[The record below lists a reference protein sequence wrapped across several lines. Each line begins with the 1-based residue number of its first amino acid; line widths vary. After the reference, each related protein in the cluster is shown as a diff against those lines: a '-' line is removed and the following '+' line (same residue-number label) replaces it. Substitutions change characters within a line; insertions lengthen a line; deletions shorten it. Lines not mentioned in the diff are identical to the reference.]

1 MALTIVLAIV
11 ATVLLISVVN
21 LNKKVNLL
29 SKPETFGYKQAL
41 AILSSAGISLKNGM
55 QKEIG
60 FGMVKSLEAVGV
72 RVTIKDDVRT
82 LIAEK
87 SADVA
92 DYKNEAEKI
101 KEDGKKAVVRM
112 EKEIAQLQ
120 KNIANKKDSSEKMA
134 SEYLTIAK
142 ISEEEKNTV
151 LENAKY
157 FDF

>member
-1 MALTIVLAIV
+1 MALTIILAIV
-11 ATVLLISVVN
+11 AIVLLISVVN
-21 LNKKVNLL
+21 LNKKVDLL
-29 SKPETFGYKQAL
+29 SKPKTFGYKQAL
-41 AILSSAGISLKNGM
+41 AILSSASISLKNGM

-72 RVTIKDDVRT
+72 RVTIKDDVRR

-92 DYKNEAEKI
+92 DYKNEAEKA

-120 KNIANKKDSSEKMA
+120 KNIANKKDFSEKMA

>member
-1 MALTIVLAIV
+1 MALTIILAIV
-11 ATVLLISVVN
+11 AIVLLISVVN
-21 LNKKVNLL
+21 LNKKVDLL
-29 SKPETFGYKQAL
+29 SKPKTFGYKQAL
-41 AILSSAGISLKNGM
+41 AILSSASISLKNGM

-72 RVTIKDDVRT
+72 RVTIKDDVRR

-92 DYKNEAEKI
+92 DYKNEAEKA